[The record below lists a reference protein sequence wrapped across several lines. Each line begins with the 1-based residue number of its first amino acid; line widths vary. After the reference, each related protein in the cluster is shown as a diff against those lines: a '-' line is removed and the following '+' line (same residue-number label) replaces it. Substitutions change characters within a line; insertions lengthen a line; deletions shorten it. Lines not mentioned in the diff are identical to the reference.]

1 MIKVNIRSNIDVL
14 RAAFEAKKRSLD
26 RAIVLG
32 MRAAKPAV
40 RAILQDEQ
48 RRAFKVQQERFLR
61 TWRIGVR
68 SVPPTT
74 IIENISRGFGLHVT
88 GGSIG
93 SRGGEAVLI
102 PINTAAGTRIGTRK
116 FYRMIQ
122 WLHQEKLTIV
132 KNGVLYVRPPMN
144 TSRRGGV
151 QVGTRIQKR
160 FRQRFSGSFKRPTGF
175 DIKLN
180 ANGLTPIAIVRRSIT
195 MRKRFDMTDI
205 VQRRLIP
212 IIVQSIRAEAKQ

>member
-1 MIKVNIRSNIDVL
+1 MITINIRSNIDVL
-14 RAAFEAKKRSLD
+14 RAAFEAKKRSID
-26 RAIVLG
+26 RAIQAG
-32 MRAAKPAV
+32 MSASKPAV
-40 RAILQDEQ
+40 KTVLRDEL
-48 RRAFKVQQERFLR
+48 RKAFNVKQERFLR
-61 TWRIGVR
+61 TWTVSAR
-68 SVPPTT
+68 SVPLTLV
-74 IIENISRGFGLHVT
+74 IENKAKGFGLHAT

-93 SRGGEAVLI
+93 VRGGTVLLI
-102 PINTAAGTRIGTRK
+102 PINTAAGTRIGTVK

-122 WLHQEKLTIV
+122 WLHQEKLTVI

-180 ANGLTPIAIVRRSIT
+180 DNGLTPIAIVRRSIT
-195 MRKRFDMTDI
+195 MRKRFDMTGI

-212 IIVQSIRAEAKQ
+212 IIVQSIRAEANR